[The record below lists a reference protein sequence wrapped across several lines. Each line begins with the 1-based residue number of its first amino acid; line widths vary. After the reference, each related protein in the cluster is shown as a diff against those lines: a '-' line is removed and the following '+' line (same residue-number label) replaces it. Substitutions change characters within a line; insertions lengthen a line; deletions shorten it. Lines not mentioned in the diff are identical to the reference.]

1 MAVGITVGSITD
13 HIGTAEFLHAFF
25 STISAHCDE
34 GRWGSRFPRLFSLYS
49 GRLRAS
55 DASEALHELREAH
68 RALSQLSPE
77 RVVWDIENPRAR
89 PPWGANIAAEITS
102 LGNYFVSSTGRDLF
116 ALLEE
121 AFAECS
127 EKGRDAIIQSTAV

>member
-13 HIGTAEFLHAFF
+13 EIGTPDFLHAFF

-34 GRWGSRFPRLFSLYS
+34 GGWGSRFPHLFSLYR
-49 GRLRAS
+49 GRLQAS
-55 DASEALHELREAH
+55 DAAEALRELREAH
-68 RALSQLSPE
+68 SQLLRLPPD

-127 EKGRDAIIQSTAV
+127 EKGRDATVQSTSV